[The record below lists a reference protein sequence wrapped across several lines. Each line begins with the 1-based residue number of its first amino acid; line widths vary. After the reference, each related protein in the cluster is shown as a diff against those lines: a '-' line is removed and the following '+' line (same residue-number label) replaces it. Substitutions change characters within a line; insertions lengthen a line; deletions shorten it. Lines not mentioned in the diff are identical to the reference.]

1 MNNRYSSVDRAKE
14 FQSRREIKPLFLS
27 RQKNFN
33 DHRINMIQFF
43 SHTKQNTNRSIVP
56 RKLLPKRLPALNRK
70 ILSTYKYDIY
80 TKTSDFSLDTNNN
93 TNSIEKENNYNFNF
107 LNTEINSDKKYRQV
121 INSNFIDRPT
131 LSINHTESSL
141 ITDFIKLQ
149 TNTRTKSPFTNNPNE
164 RLYPKKYKESKNS
177 IYESIKIIN
186 EIKSQNPK
194 VKLQN
199 INNNYYK
206 KMPAP
211 TYRSIIA
218 YSKKFENEV
227 FDSSKVINKHKYDDY
242 ELQQKENDVKDFIKK
257 NKNIA
262 LTNSLVVAMENENKR
277 LQKMK
282 VSRFN
287 DVEKCGKRIIT
298 DENDFEQL
306 INDQRDL
313 HFKFITIEEKI
324 FRENAYLKK
333 LLTNYETKSK
343 SLEDEIFKLI
353 EQIEALRIYAK
364 FVHKVLGGEV
374 KIFENQ
380 IIPDYENDNR
390 PEITSLINRV
400 YEKYGIFLKEP
411 KSSSNKVNKSNF
423 NTLNSDEKDDEKNIN
438 ESSKVNSTEDKK
450 EKEEEEEEKEKEKKG
465 KEEMKKEE
473 KEEEEEDKEKE
484 EEEEEKKE
492 EEEEKKKEDE
502 EKKEKEKENE
512 VTEEIDFDF
521 LNYPKLMIKKY
532 IDIEDQILRIIQ
544 RRETFYKYYNAE
556 KEENEQIIKDMKHR
570 IQELEKEYSLS
581 KKALMDY
588 KRNEFGDYGNGMTK
602 EEFFIMAHNLCE
614 TILNE
619 NKNGKSNKNKSK
631 AQTHMSGIEVLELN
645 DDIMKCVDIV
655 TEKEKIINKYMKQ
668 IEEYLKID
676 TKVAE
681 GIIYRRKKENIFEI
695 HNDVKEKLKE
705 EEDKKKFES
714 EERLHKVILKYR
726 KSEPPLYK
734 KKKEV
739 EAKVDINEV
748 IKQENEELLEYQ

>member
-1 MNNRYSSVDRAKE
+1 M
-14 FQSRREIKPLFLS
+14 
-27 RQKNFN
+27 
-33 DHRINMIQFF
+33 
-43 SHTKQNTNRSIVP
+43 
-56 RKLLPKRLPALNRK
+56 
-70 ILSTYKYDIY
+70 
-80 TKTSDFSLDTNNN
+80 
-93 TNSIEKENNYNFNF
+93 
-107 LNTEINSDKKYRQV
+107 
-121 INSNFIDRPT
+121 
-131 LSINHTESSL
+131 
-141 ITDFIKLQ
+141 
-149 TNTRTKSPFTNNPNE
+149 
-164 RLYPKKYKESKNS
+164 
-177 IYESIKIIN
+177 
-186 EIKSQNPK
+186 
-194 VKLQN
+194 QN

-206 KMPAP
+206 KIPIP
-211 TYRSIIA
+211 VYRSIIA
-218 YSKKFENEV
+218 YSPKFENEV
-227 FDSSKVINKHKYDDY
+227 FDSNKVINRHKYDDY
-242 ELQQKENDVKDFIKK
+242 ELQQKENDVNDFIKK

-262 LTNSLVVAMENENKR
+262 LSNSLIVAMEKENKR

-298 DENDFEQL
+298 DENDFDKL
-306 INDQRDL
+306 INNQRDL

-324 FRENAYLKK
+324 YRENAYLKK
-333 LLTNYETKSK
+333 LLNNYETKSK

-364 FVHKVLGGEV
+364 FVHKVLGGDV

-380 IIPDYENDNR
+380 IIPDYENNNR
-390 PEITSLINRV
+390 PEINILINRV

-423 NTLNSDEKDDEKNIN
+423 NTLNSDERDDDEKIIN

-450 EKEEEEEEKEKEKKG
+450 EKEEEEEEKKG
-465 KEEMKKEE
+465 N
-473 KEEEEEDKEKE
+473 
-484 EEEEEKKE
+484 EEKKE
-492 EEEEKKKEDE
+492 EEEEKEEGKEGKIE
-502 EKKEKEKENE
+502 EEEDGKKKEKEKE

-544 RRETFYKYYNAE
+544 RRDTFYKYYNAE
-556 KEENEQIIKDMKHR
+556 TEENEHIIKDMKHR

-602 EEFFIMAHNLCE
+602 EEFCIMAHNLCE

-631 AQTHMSGIEVLELN
+631 AQTHMSGIEILELN
-645 DDIMKCVDIV
+645 DDITKCVDIV
-655 TEKEKIINKYMKQ
+655 TEKERIINKYMKQ
-668 IEEYLKID
+668 IEDYLKID
-676 TKVAE
+676 KKMVE
-681 GIIYRRKKENIFEI
+681 GIIYRRKKENIIEI
-695 HNDVKEKLKE
+695 HNDIKDQLKE
-705 EEDKKKFES
+705 VEDKKKFES
-714 EERLHKVILKYR
+714 EERLHRVILKYR

-739 EAKVDINEV
+739 EVKVDINEV

>member
-14 FQSRREIKPLFLS
+14 FQSRRELNPLFLS
-27 RQKNFN
+27 RQKNFH

-43 SHTKQNTNRSIVP
+43 SHTKQNPNRSINP
-56 RKLLPKRLPALNRK
+56 RKLLPKKLPALNRK
-70 ILSTYKYDIY
+70 ILSQHKYDIY
-80 TKTSDFSLDTNNN
+80 TKTTDFSLETNNN
-93 TNSIEKENNYNFNF
+93 TNSIEKENNHNYNFNY

-121 INSNFIDRPT
+121 INSNFRDRPT

-149 TNTRTKSPFTNNPNE
+149 TITRTKSPFTNNPNE

-186 EIKSQNPK
+186 EIKSHNPK
-194 VKLQN
+194 VKLQS

-206 KMPAP
+206 KIPTPA
-211 TYRSIIA
+211 YRSIIA
-218 YSKKFENEV
+218 YSPKFENEV
-227 FDSSKVINKHKYDDY
+227 FDSNKVINRHKYDDY
-242 ELQQKENDVKDFIKK
+242 ELQQKENDVNDFIKK

-262 LTNSLVVAMENENKR
+262 LSNSLIVAMEKENKR

-298 DENDFEQL
+298 DENDFDKL
-306 INDQRDL
+306 INNQRDL

-324 FRENAYLKK
+324 YRENAYLKK
-333 LLTNYETKSK
+333 LLNNYETKSK

-364 FVHKVLGGEV
+364 FVHKVLGGDV

-380 IIPDYENDNR
+380 IIPDYENNNR
-390 PEITSLINRV
+390 PEISILINRV

-423 NTLNSDEKDDEKNIN
+423 NTLNSDEKDDEKIIN
-438 ESSKVNSTEDKK
+438 ESSKVNSIEDK
-450 EKEEEEEEKEKEKKG
+450 KEEEEEEKEKEG
-465 KEEMKKEE
+465 EKEKKEE
-473 KEEEEEDKEKE
+473 EKEK
-484 EEEEEKKE
+484 EKKE
-492 EEEEKKKEDE
+492 EEEEKKEEDE
-502 EKKEKEKENE
+502 EKKVKEKE

-556 KEENEQIIKDMKHR
+556 TEENEQIIKDMKHR

-602 EEFFIMAHNLCE
+602 EEFCIMAHNLCE

-631 AQTHMSGIEVLELN
+631 AQTHMSGIEILELN
-645 DDIMKCVDIV
+645 DDITKCVDIV

-668 IEEYLKID
+668 IEDYLEID
-676 TKVAE
+676 KKMVE
-681 GIIYRRKKENIFEI
+681 GIIYRRKKENIIEI
-695 HNDVKEKLKE
+695 HNDIKDQLKE
-705 EEDKKKFES
+705 VEDKKKFES
-714 EERLHKVILKYR
+714 EERLHRVILKYR

-739 EAKVDINEV
+739 EVKVDINEV